1 MCAGRV
7 TVYSGKVDLGT
18 GVRTALAQM
27 AAEELDVPFNMVR
40 IVEGDTAL
48 TPDQGTTWG
57 SLTIQA
63 GGVQIRN
70 AAATARAALIEQ
82 AAKRLRVR
90 PEATLTVSNGVIRA
104 GDRSVSYGEL
114 IGGRMFSIK
123 LDHAKRRNS
132 RIRRTTRSSAR
143 RSSAWTSR
151 PK

>member
-1 MCAGRV
+1 MNEHFNPSRRDLLKGGGALVVSFSLSGHGDTALAQEAATQRPLAIAEVDAFLAIDVRGRV

-48 TPDQGTTWG
+48 TPDQGKTWG

-63 GGVQIRN
+63 GGVQICN

-82 AAKRLRVR
+82 AA
-90 PEATLTVSNGVIRA
+90 RA
-104 GDRSVSYGEL
+104 RG
-114 IGGRMFSIK
+114 
-123 LDHAKRRNS
+123 
-132 RIRRTTRSSAR
+132 SA
-143 RSSAWTSR
+143 
-151 PK
+151 